1 LISTGPTAPWLT
13 DEEYSVFETIA
24 ELRNARRARPITAVL
39 LAAACVLASGP
50 ALAAEPALAAV
61 PAHSDA
67 ELRAWADKELS
78 GAIAEH
84 RASGIAVAIVRDGNV
99 LYSKGYGHADPEGK
113 VDVDPSLTPF
123 SLGSITKCFTA
134 TAIAQ
139 LLERGA
145 IHSLDD
151 PANLY
156 LRRIKLS
163 RKDGREVT
171 VRNLVTHRG
180 GIDESIYDLA
190 TLTSVSV
197 PITAAAIRE
206 RLPPIV
212 RTPGENSVYSNI
224 GYGVL
229 GVLIED
235 VSGLTYGEYLRQ
247 NVFIPLNMARSYI
260 RYDPAQPIA
269 QPVEFGPKGAAAPIP
284 QQWAYHPFISSSAS
298 LVSTAE
304 DMAKFALGQLDAE
317 SGAVPAL
324 MNAATAHLIHDRSI
338 ANAPNVA
345 GFGMSFIANTWNGT
359 RVSENAGSGPGFQ
372 ALFILLPDLRTGFV
386 ALIMGGGDDSLRM
399 FALRQAFL
407 NFYLNPLEPVKG
419 PSAGLPLERYTGI
432 YQSERRPHSSS
443 EAVYAAGTTLTVKR
457 DGSDSLTINGE
468 RGYREIAAG
477 TFWKPD
483 IVPYV
488 PDDASSDM
496 YAFVADSNGKVK
508 YATPYLSVDIYKP
521 VHFDPKTVESVSLG
535 LCLLCGTGL
544 LAFLWPHSSGAGR
557 LQKILAISLGAL
569 ALAIPAVLAGGLLVF
584 GSYIFMI
591 GFGNVL
597 PLQAATALASA
608 FALVAVLFT
617 AFAIRN
623 RLGSTHANIAE
634 SRVANWHI
642 AALSIASLA
651 LSIAFAHYNL
661 IGNHVP

>member
-1 LISTGPTAPWLT
+1 LCAAGSA
-13 DEEYSVFETIA
+13 
-24 ELRNARRARPITAVL
+24 
-39 LAAACVLASGP
+39 LAAA
-50 ALAAEPALAAV
+50 

-67 ELRAWADKELS
+67 ELQAWADRTLS
-78 GAIAEH
+78 SAIAQH
-84 RASGIAVAIVRDGNV
+84 RASGIAVAIVHDGNV
-99 LYSKGYGHADPEGK
+99 LYSKGYGYADLERK
-113 VDVDPSLTPF
+113 VAVDPSQTPF

-139 LLERGA
+139 LLERGV

-156 LRRIKLS
+156 LHRIRLP
-163 RKDGREVT
+163 RKNDREVT

-190 TLTSVSV
+190 SLASVPL

-235 VSGLTYGEYLRQ
+235 VTGLTYGEYLRQ

-260 RYDPAQPIA
+260 RYDPQQPIA
-269 QPVEFGPKGAAAPIP
+269 QPVEYGPDGAAAPIP

-304 DMAKFALGQLDAE
+304 DMAKFALGHLSAE
-317 SGAVPAL
+317 QGTVPVL
-324 MNAATAHLIHDRSI
+324 MNAATAHLMHDRGI
-338 ANAPNVA
+338 ANAQNVA

-359 RVSENAGSGPGFQ
+359 RVTENAGSGPGFQ
-372 ALFILLPDLRTGFV
+372 ALFILLPDLQTGFV
-386 ALIMGGGDDSLRM
+386 ALIMGGGEDSLRM

-407 NFYLNPLEPVKG
+407 NFYLSPLEPGKG
-419 PSAGLPLERYTGI
+419 PSAGASLDHYTGI
-432 YQSERRPHSSS
+432 YQSERRPHSTS
-443 EAVYAAGTTLTVKR
+443 EAVYASGTTLDIKQ
-457 DGSDSLTINGE
+457 DGSDSLTINGVH
-468 RGYREIAAG
+468 GYREISAG
-477 TFWKPD
+477 TFWKPGV
-483 IVPYV
+483 VPYV

-496 YAFVADSNGKVK
+496 YVFVADSNGKVK
-508 YATPYLSVDIYKP
+508 YVAPYLSVDIYKP
-521 VHFDPKTVESVSLG
+521 VHFDPKTVEIVTLG
-535 LCLLCGTGL
+535 LCVLCGTGM
-544 LAFLWPHSSGAGR
+544 LAFFWPRSARVGR
-557 LQKILAISLGAL
+557 LPRMLAMFSGAL
-569 ALAIPAVLAGGLLVF
+569 ALAVPAVIAGWLKVY

-597 PLQAATALASA
+597 PLQIATVLASA
-608 FALVAVLFT
+608 FALLALLLT
-617 AFAIRN
+617 AAAIRDGV
-623 RLGSTHANIAE
+623 RLTPADVAE
-634 SRVANWHI
+634 SRVARWHLI
-642 AALSIASLA
+642 ALLIAGIVLA
-651 LSIAFAHYNL
+651 AAFAHYNL